1 LRGVDPAK
9 DRDVFDDALLTAAE
23 KSPICDPGGRTVV
36 CDGRTRSPAP
46 EEPTMRPVLKLS
58 AAVLALSVAFAA
70 PAFAA
75 DQPQDQIAAFD
86 NTLISVMKNAKSLG
100 FQGRYAE
107 LKRAVEQTLDIP
119 TMSRIA
125 VGPAWV
131 GMTEAQRDAIIQAF
145 TRLTVASYAHNFDG
159 WNGERFDLAPNVEA
173 RGQDKIVQTKI
184 VSKGG
189 DAVIL
194 AYRMRQTPGG
204 AWKVIDIY
212 YNGSISELTTR
223 RSDFQATLAAG
234 GPKALAEHLN
244 AQAEKLSR

>member
-1 LRGVDPAK
+1 
-9 DRDVFDDALLTAAE
+9 
-23 KSPICDPGGRTVV
+23 
-36 CDGRTRSPAP
+36 
-46 EEPTMRPVLKLS
+46 MRPVLKFS
-58 AAVLALSVAFAA
+58 AAVFALSAVLAA

-75 DQPQDQIAAFD
+75 EPQTQIDSFD
-86 NTLISVMKNAKSLG
+86 NTLVSVMKNAKSLG
-100 FQGRYAE
+100 FQGRYSQ
-107 LKRAVEQTLDIP
+107 LKPAVEQTLDIP
-119 TMSRIA
+119 TMTRIA
-125 VGPAWV
+125 VGPAWTT
-131 GMTEAQRDAIIQAF
+131 MTDAQRDAIIQAF

-159 WNGERFDLAPNVEA
+159 YNGERFTLEPNVAA
-173 RGQDKIVQTKI
+173 RGQDKVVQTRI
-184 VSKGG
+184 ISKGG
-189 DAVIL
+189 DSVTL

>member
-1 LRGVDPAK
+1 
-9 DRDVFDDALLTAAE
+9 
-23 KSPICDPGGRTVV
+23 
-36 CDGRTRSPAP
+36 
-46 EEPTMRPVLKLS
+46 MRPVLKLS
-58 AAVLALSVAFAA
+58 AAVLVLSAALAA

-75 DQPQDQIAAFD
+75 DPQAQINAFD
-86 NTLISVMKNAKSLG
+86 DALVSVMKNSKSLG

-107 LKRAVEQTLDIP
+107 LKPAVEQTLDIP

-125 VGPAWV
+125 VGAAWT
-131 GMTEAQRDAIIQAF
+131 GMTEAQREAIIQAF
-145 TRLTVASYAHNFDG
+145 TRLTVASYAHNFSG
-159 WNGERFDLAPNVEA
+159 WSGEHFVVDPNVLT
-173 RGQDKIVQTKI
+173 RGQDKVVQTRLL
-184 VSKGG
+184 SKGEP
-189 DAVIL
+189 VTL

-234 GPKALAEHLN
+234 GPQALAEHLN

>member
-1 LRGVDPAK
+1 
-9 DRDVFDDALLTAAE
+9 
-23 KSPICDPGGRTVV
+23 
-36 CDGRTRSPAP
+36 
-46 EEPTMRPVLKLS
+46 MRPVLNLS
-58 AAVLALSVAFAA
+58 AAVLVLSSASAA

-75 DQPQDQIAAFD
+75 DQPQAQISAFN
-86 NTLISVMKNAKSLG
+86 NTLVSVMKNAKALG

-107 LKRAVEQTLDIP
+107 LKPAVEQTLDIP
-119 TMSRIA
+119 TMARIA
-125 VGPAWV
+125 AGPAWA

-145 TRLTVASYAHNFDG
+145 TRLTIASYAHNFDG
-159 WNGERFDLAPNVEA
+159 WNGEHFTLEPNVET
-173 RGQDKIVQTKI
+173 RGQDKVVQTRI

-189 DAVIL
+189 DSVTL
-194 AYRMRQTPGG
+194 AYRMRQIGG